1 MLTQHYVSPCGEL
14 LLGSVG
20 GELCLC
26 DWRGVMDRT
35 AVKRRVERYLH
46 ADASEGSGAVLQ
58 LAAQQLDEYFGG
70 ERQSFSVPLRCA
82 GTAFQQRVWQ
92 ALLQVPYGATLFY
105 AELARATGCPRSVRA
120 VASACGA
127 NALSIFVPCHRII
140 GAGGA
145 LTGYAGGIEA
155 KRFLLELEKRWR

>member
-1 MLTQHYVSPCGEL
+1 MLTQHYISPCGEL
-14 LLGSVG
+14 LLGSIG
-20 GELCLC
+20 DELCLC

-58 LAAQQLDEYFGG
+58 LAAQQLEEYFAG
-70 ERQSFSVPLRCA
+70 ERQTFSVPLRFA

-92 ALLQVPYGATLFY
+92 ALLQVPYGDTLSY
-105 AELARATGCPRSVRA
+105 AALAQAAGSPRSVRA

-140 GAGGA
+140 GSGGA
-145 LTGYAGGIEA
+145 LTGYAGGTGA